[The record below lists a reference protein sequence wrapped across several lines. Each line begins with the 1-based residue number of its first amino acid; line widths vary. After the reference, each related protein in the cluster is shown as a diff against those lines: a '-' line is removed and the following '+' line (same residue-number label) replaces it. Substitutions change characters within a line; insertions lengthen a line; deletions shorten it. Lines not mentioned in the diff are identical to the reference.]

1 MHQLSAIAESRTNHT
16 TCPMSGIGPEAAA
29 SGESD
34 LRVLILEE
42 VYGGDNSIGFG
53 ADTVARSKHGEKHGR
68 KHGETKLKAWWK
80 PSGKP
85 SGKSSGKPSGKP
97 GGKPGGN
104 PDRKHGYRIRPS
116 ELFRI
121 NVQNSRISQQN

>member
-53 ADTVARSKHGEKHGR
+53 ADAVARSKHGEKHGR
-68 KHGETKLKAWWK
+68 KHGETRLKAWWK
-80 PSGKP
+80 AWWKA
-85 SGKSSGKPSGKP
+85 
-97 GGKPGGN
+97 
-104 PDRKHGYRIRPS
+104 RPS
-116 ELFRI
+116 DSAKRA
-121 NVQNSRISQQN
+121 NSHQRAKLKNFAAKLVH